1 MQKNNKEEEEEE
13 EKEKNEDYVGDERHC
28 TYSRGKNTE
37 MHYVYWAVPDD
48 V

>member
-1 MQKNNKEEEEEE
+1 MRKKRKMEIMLVIKDTVLIKEA
-13 EKEKNEDYVGDERHC
+13 
-28 TYSRGKNTE
+28 KNTE